1 MIDIIERV
9 KALTPEE
16 RLALE
21 AAQPL
26 TRDPAWLSPGTA
38 SYLAAER
45 VSGWVDET
53 PMSFDMARGVED
65 EPLAVVAYEGHRLVT
80 VEPCGFMVRDLGGA
94 RQEADVRPVS
104 PARGPETVRR
114 DEPVCAVHGA
124 SNYPLWP
131 CGEAVH
137 VAALIEARDAQI
149 RAAARALADRE
160 SRTHDLQGETLIPTW
175 VIRDRADALK
185 ETL

>member
-1 MIDIIERV
+1 MVADDIADDIIERV
-9 KALTPEE
+9 KALTPE
-16 RLALE
+16 
-21 AAQPL
+21 P
-26 TRDPAWLSPGTA
+26 S
-38 SYLAAER
+38 
-45 VSGWVDET
+45 
-53 PMSFDMARGVED
+53 
-65 EPLAVVAYEGHRLVT
+65 
-80 VEPCGFMVRDLGGA
+80 
-94 RQEADVRPVS
+94 ADVRPVS